1 MKINYI
7 SYQLGTDEARLLAK
21 LLRQH
26 INVLETAHS
35 ASIGTQMPAAAL
47 YEYSMTTDMYNDILK
62 LL

>member
-7 SYQLGTDEARLLAK
+7 SYRLGTDEAKLIAK

-26 INVLETAHS
+26 INALETAH
-35 ASIGTQMPAAAL
+35 AAAIGTQMPPAAL
-47 YEYSMTTDMYNDILK
+47 YEYTMTTDMYNDILK